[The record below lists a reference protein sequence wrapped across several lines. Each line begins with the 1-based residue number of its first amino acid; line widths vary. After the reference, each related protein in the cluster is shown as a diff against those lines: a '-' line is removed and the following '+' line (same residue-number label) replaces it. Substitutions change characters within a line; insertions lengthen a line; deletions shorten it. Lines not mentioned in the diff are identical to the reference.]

1 MTGPVLLIHGFT
13 SGPFAFEFLIS
24 RLRKEGLE
32 PEVPLLRGHG
42 QDSWRKLAG
51 FTWPDWLDDARAA
64 LERTSSRGPVIVVG
78 HSMGGLLA
86 LNLAVEHPDL
96 IRKLILAG
104 AAIFPATPFG
114 PGRPLGF
121 LRPMMEKLFRSWD
134 MTPFY
139 TDRSMLRSDLNYR
152 RAPMESIS
160 TFMDLVVQ
168 TRRRLHRVVSPALV
182 LQGTGDR
189 RVHWRSA
196 GMILD
201 GIATPADRKR
211 AVMFPETDHEMFRDC
226 EREAVIQTVMDCLG
240 DQDRIR
246 T

>member
-1 MTGPVLLIHGFT
+1 VLLIHGFT
-13 SGPFAFEFLIS
+13 SGPFAFEFLIP
-24 RLRKEGLE
+24 RLRKEGVE

-51 FTWPDWLDDARAA
+51 HTWPDWLDDARAA
-64 LERTSSRGPVIVVG
+64 LERASSRGPVVVVG

-86 LNLAVEHPDL
+86 LNLAVEHPDR
-96 IRKLILAG
+96 IRKLVLAG
-104 AAIFPATPFG
+104 AAILPATPFA

-121 LRPMMEKLFRSWD
+121 LRPLMQGLFRSWD

-139 TDRSMLRSDLNYR
+139 TDGSMLRTDLNYR

-160 TFMDLVVQ
+160 TFMDLVLE
-168 TRRRLHRVVSPALV
+168 TRRSLHRVAVPALI

-189 RVHWRSA
+189 RVHWKSA

-201 GIATPADRKR
+201 GIATPAGGKR
-211 AVMFPETDHEMFRDC
+211 AVMFRDTDHEMFRDC
-226 EREAVIQTVMDCLG
+226 QREEVIQTVLDRLEG
-240 DQDRIR
+240 DGV
-246 T
+246 